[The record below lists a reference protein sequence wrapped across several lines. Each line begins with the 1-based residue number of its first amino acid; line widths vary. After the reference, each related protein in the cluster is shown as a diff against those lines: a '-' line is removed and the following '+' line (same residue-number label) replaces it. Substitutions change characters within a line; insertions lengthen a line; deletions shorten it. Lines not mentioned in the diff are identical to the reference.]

1 MKELIPPPDLRFLSA
16 VLACLLL
23 MVLLGCHKRTSETGP
38 QYIMLTFNN
47 AACEQNGST
56 DVIEISPNRP
66 VVYQGAA
73 ILSQFEVRFAACPFS
88 SCPVS
93 SPHGTSM
100 NVGLPNPGTAG
111 STFNYT
117 GMTIQNEPCRNAGS
131 LGVRVKPE
139 R

>member
-1 MKELIPPPDLRFLSA
+1 MRPRPTSIYSRHL
-16 VLACLLL
+16 LALAALLL
-23 MVLLGCHKRTSETGP
+23 LALLSCRKNASDSGP

-56 DVIEISPNRP
+56 DVIDISPNRA

-73 ILSQFEVRFAACPFS
+73 IVSQFEVRFAACPFS

-100 NVGLPNPGTAG
+100 NVGPPNPGTFG
-111 STFNYT
+111 TTFSYT
-117 GMTIQNEPCRNAGS
+117 GMTIDNEPCRNAAS
-131 LGVRVKPE
+131 LGVRIKPE